1 MLLMNLVELR
11 LLGVA
16 GLVGIIQIFWGA
28 ASAQQQ
34 RGSDWAMSAR
44 DEPHPVT
51 GVPARLERALANY
64 GETFAVFAASLLGA
78 LLMHGPTWMTL
89 TGAWLYVLARIAY
102 VPLYASGVS
111 KLRTL
116 VWLLSILGVLL
127 EIFSLLFQ

>member
-16 GLVGIIQIFWGA
+16 SLVGIVQVFWGA

-34 RGSDWAMSAR
+34 RGSEWAMSAR
-44 DEPHPVT
+44 DEPRT
-51 GVPARLERALANY
+51 LQGVPARLQRALANY
-64 GETFAVFAASLLGA
+64 GETFAIFAASLLGA

-89 TGAWLYVLARIAY
+89 TGAWLYVLARIVY
-102 VPLYASGVS
+102 VPLYAAGVS

>member
-16 GLVGIIQIFWGA
+16 SLVGIIQLFWGA

-34 RGSDWAMSAR
+34 RGADWAIGTR
-44 DEPHPVT
+44 DEPKPVH
-51 GVPARLERALANY
+51 GVPARLQRALANY
-64 GETFAVFAASLLGA
+64 GETFAIFAASLLGA

-102 VPLYASGVS
+102 VPLYASGVP
-111 KLRTL
+111 KLRTA
-116 VWLLSILGVLL
+116 VWLLSILGILL